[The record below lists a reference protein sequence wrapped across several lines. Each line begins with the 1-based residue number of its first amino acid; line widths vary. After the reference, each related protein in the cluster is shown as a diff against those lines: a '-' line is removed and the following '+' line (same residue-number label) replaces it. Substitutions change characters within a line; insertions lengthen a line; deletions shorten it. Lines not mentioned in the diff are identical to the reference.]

1 MAQGDKEHGGG
12 QGHKNWKVQVENDVY
27 DWGSQFITGA
37 QVRTL
42 GPGIP
47 ESMDVFLKVK
57 GKAGQL
63 VKDSDTIDL
72 GQPGIEKFYA
82 QEASSE
88 AGDN

>member
-1 MAQGDKEHGGG
+1 MARDDKGSGHG
-12 QGHKNWKVQVENDVY
+12 QQKLQVENDVY
-27 DWGSQFITGA
+27 EWNSQFITGA
-37 QVRTL
+37 QVRAL

-47 ESMDVFLKVK
+47 ESMDLFLKIK

-63 VKDSDTIDL
+63 VKDTDSIDL

-88 AGDN
+88 AGND